1 MLSLR
6 DVCLISRVASFYRI
20 SSAGAADDLDAG
32 ERRHRTRQRV
42 LVLALLAAVVAADQ
56 ATKWWAWRHISG
68 TRINPGGD
76 AIVGRT
82 VGAWYANPA
91 AGALLDLLDVALL
104 STALSVLAR
113 WRSPTAV
120 HVLGALMIGGWGSNL
135 LDRLGLHYWS
145 APGSVRGAVDYIHLG
160 RHYYNLADFFIIATT
175 PLLLLVVGYQGV
187 RAARRGAVPR
197 TVPLLSRTRLVARAR
212 IAALAG
218 AGLIVVV
225 ALGAVNYGG
234 VNAAPRT
241 QSRSSTRP
249 RAEPLPGLSGRAM
262 PSTLTAS
269 SAHIP
274 AARSRQASPEHL

>member
-1 MLSLR
+1 
-6 DVCLISRVASFYRI
+6 
-20 SSAGAADDLDAG
+20 
-32 ERRHRTRQRV
+32 V
-42 LVLALLAAVVAADQ
+42 LVLILLAAVVAVDQ
-56 ATKWWAWRHISG
+56 ATKWWAWRHFSW

-76 AIVGRT
+76 ALVGRT

-91 AGALLDLLDVALL
+91 TGALLDLIDVGLL
-104 STALSVLAR
+104 STAISVLAR

-120 HVLGALMIGGWGSNL
+120 RVLGALMIGGWGSNL

-145 APGSVRGAVDYIHLG
+145 APGSVRGAVDFIHIG
-160 RHYYNLADFFIIATT
+160 THYYNLADFFIIGTT
-175 PLLLLVVGYQGV
+175 PPFLLAAGYQGV
-187 RAARRGAVPR
+187 RAARRGAVPW
-197 TVPLLSRTRLVARAR
+197 TVPMLSRTRLLARAR
-212 IAALAG
+212 IPALAG
-218 AGLIVVV
+218 VGLVVVV

-234 VNAAPRT
+234 VSAAPRT

-249 RAEPLPGLSGRAM
+249 RAEPLPGLSGLAM